1 MRRYARVTRFDRT
14 LGVVGIRLVIALIG
28 FCSVFLNLLPG
39 LDHAEHLDGQ
49 SVVHQVRDKIL
60 RDRLD
65 VLTDVRKVRIPLL
78 LPHLRFKY
86 GFIRVDPLVLSHR
99 LECVLFGDV
108 RRAFDA
114 ELDLEVL
121 ADEFPQS
128 FVLQNVQLRSLVVVQ
143 DRELY
148 RVVLHAVLDSFRVDD
163 GRVVLR
169 SVDQIE
175 EREEEDVD
183 AANFMPTVRKTPAEG
198 FSFAVGVLARLNV
211 VGESVTRDYSRVLLV
226 SPVLVN
232 LDDDLG
238 DFCSV
243 TFDLCSDFRL
253 VVDLLLADF
262 AADCVRLGDDRNDL
276 LKFDIDFSQLLQS
289 LLVVQ
294 LVSHLLFELLLG
306 LSLFILEDLLL
317 LFHFEFKLCPLLLQ
331 SLKSLLAVST
341 S

>member
-1 MRRYARVTRFDRT
+1 
-14 LGVVGIRLVIALIG
+14 
-28 FCSVFLNLLPG
+28 
-39 LDHAEHLDGQ
+39 
-49 SVVHQVRDKIL
+49 
-60 RDRLD
+60 
-65 VLTDVRKVRIPLL
+65 
-78 LPHLRFKY
+78 
-86 GFIRVDPLVLSHR
+86 
-99 LECVLFGDV
+99 
-108 RRAFDA
+108 
-114 ELDLEVL
+114 
-121 ADEFPQS
+121 
-128 FVLQNVQLRSLVVVQ
+128 
-143 DRELY
+143 
-148 RVVLHAVLDSFRVDD
+148 
-163 GRVVLR
+163 
-169 SVDQIE
+169 
-175 EREEEDVD
+175 
-183 AANFMPTVRKTPAEG
+183 MPTVRKTPAEG
-198 FSFAVGVLARLNV
+198 FSFAVGVLARLIAALLKVFVQLFHVEVNV